1 MQFTLTHGDREITM
15 IRQSKKHQFGH
26 RDKRGMQNL
35 ANNLSHYRW
44 ENEFEDAFKGRR
56 VLVTGATGFVGTQLC
71 EALVSLGAQVYG
83 IALETETSSKTRGVC
98 LSSIDLSCF
107 EATQNAVNDI
117 QPDLVYHLAAL
128 VNTNQDISFV
138 HPTLQHNLVGSIN
151 LMVSL
156 AGKPCQ
162 RTILTTSSET
172 PLPGCPPN
180 SPYAASKLAI
190 AAYANMFHQLYNFPV
205 VLARP
210 HMSYGPRQLTKKLIP
225 YIITSILSNTP
236 PLLSSGKRILDMVYI
251 KDLVR
256 GLLLV
261 GIKDHVEGITFDIGT
276 GKGISIKD
284 IVQNI
289 QALMPTTCPAIFNA
303 LPDRTDD
310 FAQIASPYNAQSI
323 LGWHPIWSLEAGL
336 KETIQWYR
344 KEFDVLE
351 PRQEAKI

>member
-1 MQFTLTHGDREITM
+1 
-15 IRQSKKHQFGH
+15 
-26 RDKRGMQNL
+26 MQNQ
-35 ANNLSHYRW
+35 ANNISHYRW
-44 ENEFEDAFKGRR
+44 EIEFEEVFKGKR

-83 IALETETSSKTRGVC
+83 IALEAETSSKINGVC

-107 EATQNAVNDI
+107 DAAQNMVNDI
-117 QPDLVYHLAAL
+117 RPDLVYHLAAL

-151 LMVSL
+151 LMLSL
-156 AGKPCQ
+156 AGKSCQ

-172 PLPGCPPN
+172 PQPGFPPN
-180 SPYAASKLAI
+180 SPYAASKLAV

-225 YIITSILSNTP
+225 YIITSILRDTP
-236 PLLSSGKRILDMVYI
+236 PLLSSGKRILDLVYI

-256 GLLLV
+256 GLLLM

-289 QALMPTTCPAIFNA
+289 QTLMPTTCTAVFNA

-310 FAQIASPYNAQSI
+310 FAQIANLQNAQLL
-323 LGWHPIWSLEAGL
+323 LGWHPVWSLEDGL
-336 KETIQWYR
+336 QETIEWYR
-344 KEFDVLE
+344 KDIDALE
-351 PRQEAKI
+351 HTIFVEHNQGAKI